1 MRTFSFIATLL
12 LSATSFGQYP
22 DSIRLND
29 IRFIASH
36 NSYKLKPD
44 PKVLRFLG
52 HFKKRLG
59 NDLDPKR
66 MDYGHVSLTEQ
77 FDRYEVRGIELDLY
91 YDPKGGK
98 YKKRRVNFFVPGR
111 KQRIKDS
118 LMLEPGFK
126 MLHIADVDFETNYL
140 TFKSALKE
148 IKTWSD
154 KNPNHTP
161 LIINIEPKGD
171 SPGDHSGFLR
181 FLGFKRAIPYD
192 SLAYAELE
200 KEISD
205 ILPKER
211 ILKPKDL
218 RSNFSSV
225 SERLDSLGW
234 PKLNEVLG
242 KVIFVIDGDR
252 NGIYKRTQEEPI
264 LFLYDHPSD
273 NSTAFVKRNDPF
285 DKPNEIAALTEK
297 YMVRTRTDVETIQAR
312 ENDYRMFDAAIQSEA
327 QIISTDYY
335 RSDEALSSFV
345 INLERF
351 KKIREW
357 PFILR
362 KRSLPFK

>member
-1 MRTFSFIATLL
+1 MKTFGFLIIVSFLFGFVTY
-12 LSATSFGQYP
+12 GQYP

-44 PKVLRFLG
+44 AKVLNFLG

-66 MDYGHVSLTEQ
+66 MEYGHVSLTEQ

-98 YKKRRVNFFVPGR
+98 YRKRRVNLFVSGR

-118 LMLEPGFK
+118 VMREPGFK

-140 TFKSALKE
+140 TFKSALEE
-148 IKTWSD
+148 IKIWSNN
-154 KNPNHTP
+154 NPTHIP
-161 LIINIEPKGD
+161 LFINIEPKGD

-192 SLAYAELE
+192 SIAYSELE
-200 KEISD
+200 KEILD
-205 ILPKER
+205 ALPKER
-211 ILKPKDL
+211 ILTPKDL
-218 RSNFSSV
+218 KGDYSSI
-225 SERLDSLGW
+225 SHRLDSIGW

-252 NGIYKRTQEEPI
+252 NSVYKRTQANPL
-264 LFLYDHPSD
+264 LFLYDDPSD
-273 NSTAFVKRNDPF
+273 SSTAFVKRNDPF
-285 DKPNEIAALTEK
+285 DVPDEIAALTEK

-312 ENDYRMFDAAIQSEA
+312 ENDYRMFDAAIKSEA

-335 RSDEALSSFV
+335 KEDEALSP
-345 INLERF
+345 F
-351 KKIREW
+351 KADLKPYKSVKEW
-357 PFILR
+357 SFILR
-362 KRSLPFK
+362 LKN

>member
-1 MRTFSFIATLL
+1 MRSFCVIALLL
-12 LSATSFGQYP
+12 LSSSLYGQFP

-52 HFKKRLG
+52 RFKKRLG

-91 YDPKGGK
+91 YDPNGGK
-98 YKKRRVNFFVPGR
+98 YRKRRVNLFVPGR
-111 KQRIKDS
+111 KQRVKDS
-118 LMLEPGFK
+118 VMRVPGFK

-140 TFKSALKE
+140 TFKSALEE
-148 IKTWSD
+148 IRIWSD

-192 SLAYAELE
+192 SLALNELE
-200 KEISD
+200 KEILYVLKKD
-205 ILPKER
+205 R
-211 ILKPKDL
+211 ILTPRDL
-218 RSNFSSV
+218 KGDFPSV
-225 SERLDSLGW
+225 SQRLDSLGW

-252 NGIYKRTQEEPI
+252 NGIYKRTHQEPI
-264 LFLYDHPSD
+264 LFLYGDPSD
-273 NSTAFVKRNDPF
+273 SSTAFVKRNDPF
-285 DKPNEIAALTEK
+285 EKTDEIVSLTDK

-312 ENDYRMFDAAIQSEA
+312 ENDYRMFDAAIDSEA

-335 RSDEALSSFV
+335 IPDESLSSFKV
-345 INLERF
+345 NLESF
-351 KKIREW
+351 KKVKDW
-357 PFILR
+357 PFIQR
-362 KRSLPFK
+362 KRTN

>member
-1 MRTFSFIATLL
+1 LRAFCHLLIFLALSNFSL
-12 LSATSFGQYP
+12 GQYP

-44 PKVLRFLG
+44 PKVLRFLS

-66 MDYGHVSLTEQ
+66 MDYGHISLTQQ
-77 FDRYEVRGIELDLY
+77 FDQYEVRGIELDLY

-98 YKKRRVNFFVPGR
+98 YRKRRVNFFVWGR

-118 LMLEPGFK
+118 IMREPGFK

-140 TFKSALKE
+140 TFKSALEE
-148 IKTWSD
+148 IRLWSD
-154 KNPNHTP
+154 QHDRHTP

-181 FLGFKRAIPYD
+181 FIGFKRAIPYD
-192 SLAYAELE
+192 SIAYSELE
-200 KEISD
+200 KEI
-205 ILPKER
+205 LFVFQKEQ
-211 ILKPKDL
+211 ILKPNDL
-218 RSNFSSV
+218 KSSFSSV
-225 SERLDSLGW
+225 SQRLDSLGW

-252 NGIYKRTQEEPI
+252 NGIYKRTQKEPI
-264 LFLYDHPSD
+264 LFLYDNPSD
-273 NSTAFVKRNDPF
+273 SATAFVKRNDPF
-285 DKPNEIAALTEK
+285 DKTDEIVTLTEK
-297 YMVRTRTDVETIQAR
+297 YMVRTRTDVETMQAR
-312 ENDYRMFDAAIQSEA
+312 ENDYTMFDAAIQSEA

-335 RSDEALSSFV
+335 KSDEELSDFQIS
-345 INLERF
+345 LEKF
-351 KKIREW
+351 KKVKEW

-362 KRSLPFK
+362 K